1 MLCFLLLHE
10 CAGQDGSSYSEYE
23 FLTISRMT
31 WDHEDYIRP
40 ILMVVTFFIAL
51 SFIWTSYQHNPIPS
65 TWLRERKWVVFYFFA
80 LIVYQNPAYILI
92 TSFHRFSIIPS
103 STLVFLT
110 YASDAFGQASFF
122 LIWLLFADGSNSRQH
137 LGSFYVPKIFLTSCI
152 FVANMSILIMQF
164 PSLYSSTN
172 SSFPTLAVYNW
183 SHERKI
189 LFIFFSLSFL
199 SLLIIWSLMW
209 YHTLKK
215 TTRTLQKLPYMS
227 TRYLQLSFR
236 FFSLQASLVAIYY
249 LFEYGVVIF
258 LIMRNSPSVINQH
271 LNNISDN
278 VNTLFRHQTLLV
290 GKVVF
295 LTVYSI
301 ILAIL
306 YLPAS
311 DGNRGANIN
320 EALSIFSATYTIQEI
335 EMNAVVKARR
345 KAMKRKSALSNIV
358 DTKAEVFC
366 VDLAL
371 LLLDASNEAYYE
383 APEQDNSSAH
393 SSQSHSDGYSSD
405 PSSSVEVND
414 PETSGKQTQWS
425 ERSVTPTPP
434 GSHHHHK
441 EESALPA
448 LPSELNSDDERS
460 QAGSYGEAHWEKYG
474 YQIIDQKYHATHD
487 TYVYIGRHVESGKII
502 IAFR

>member
-1 MLCFLLLHE
+1 MN
-10 CAGQDGSSYSEYE
+10 
-23 FLTISRMT
+23 
-31 WDHEDYIRP
+31 HEDFIRP
-40 ILMVVTFFIAL
+40 VLMGVTCCIAI
-51 SFIWTSYQHNPIPS
+51 SFIWTAYQHNPIPS
-65 TWLRERKWVVFYFFA
+65 TWLRERKWIVFYFFA
-80 LIVYQNPAYILI
+80 LIVYQNPPYILI
-92 TSFHRFSIIPS
+92 TSLHRFAMVPS

-110 YASDAFGQASFF
+110 YACDAFGQASFF

-137 LGSFYVPKIFLTSCI
+137 LGSFYAPKLFVTWCI
-152 FVANMSILIMQF
+152 FASNMLILTMQF
-164 PSLYSSTN
+164 PSLYASTN

-183 SHERKI
+183 SQLRKKY
-189 LFIFFSLSFL
+189 FIFFSLSFL
-199 SLLIIWSLMW
+199 LLLIIWSILW

-215 TTRTLQKLPYMS
+215 TTKTLQKLPYMS

-236 FFSLQASLVAIYY
+236 FFSLQATLVAIYY

-258 LIMRNSPSVINQH
+258 LIMRNSSPVLNQH

-311 DGNRGANIN
+311 DGNRGAKVN
-320 EALSIFSATYTIQEI
+320 EALSIFSATYTIQEV

-345 KAMKRKSALSNIV
+345 KAIKKKSALSNFV

-371 LLLDASNEAYYE
+371 MLLDAANEAYYE
-383 APEQDNSSAH
+383 AATDSDQGASSNNIHPSATVTVTDTPKWSDRPVSLPPSASSRNQYDSNWTSTPTSPPSSPSSELGQIGE
-393 SSQSHSDGYSSD
+393 SSQ
-405 PSSSVEVND
+405 
-414 PETSGKQTQWS
+414 
-425 ERSVTPTPP
+425 
-434 GSHHHHK
+434 
-441 EESALPA
+441 
-448 LPSELNSDDERS
+448 
-460 QAGSYGEAHWEKYG
+460 QAGSYGEAHWESYG
-474 YQIIDQKYHATHD
+474 YEIINQKYHATHD

-502 IAFR
+502 VAFR